1 MKRFREEFEG
11 GGVEAFAYIDDAP
24 LGLMTNKVRA
34 FSFLRRELEDTSFV
48 VNTAKT
54 AAIPPKWH
62 ASTAEEFSLLESVG
76 FCMLGEG
83 GVTVVGVPIGPDESL
98 LERALEVVRD
108 GGAGR
113 LAYCLA
119 NMPHR

>member
-1 MKRFREEFEG
+1 M
-11 GGVEAFAYIDDAP
+11 EAFAYIDDAP

-34 FSFLRRELEDTSFV
+34 FTFPRRELEDTRFV

-76 FCMLGEG
+76 FCILGEG